1 MEYVYLNRTI
11 KLRLA
16 LSLMGWSQNILSLS
30 LSLSFL
36 TLVSIASEGTPFN
49 EIQ

>member
-11 KLRLA
+11 KPRLA

-30 LSLSFL
+30 LFL
-36 TLVSIASEGTPFN
+36 ILVSIASEGTPFN